1 LMTERRDVAIL
12 NCLFDCLFVRIRENR
27 RAAHADPDLVR
38 SRDDDDDDVMA
49 GSLRRKKRARASA
62 GKKTHKVGVT
72 TNFAKG
78 RARVDTAAVD
88 LPGAGATES
97 WDVDATLAKNY
108 AASGLASDPNA
119 IARAG
124 RNARDEDD
132 EDDGKAEKVA
142 AAATT
147 NGDVARAAMGLARE
161 DGYAAPKRLTP
172 KQTRVVKALVEAH
185 GDDLEA
191 MRMDRGRNA
200 MQHTTGQLLRLTE
213 SYHYWRERDEGVDA
227 VRVDFRAPKKGKLRG
242 KC

>member
-1 LMTERRDVAIL
+1 M
-12 NCLFDCLFVRIRENR
+12 FVRIRENR
-27 RAAHADPDLVR
+27 RAAHADSDLDLVR
-38 SRDDDDDDVMA
+38 SRDDDDDVMA

-78 RARVDTAAVD
+78 RARVDTPAVD

-124 RNARDEDD
+124 RNARDDD
-132 EDDGKAEKVA
+132 DGEEEDGKAEKVA

-213 SYHYWRERDEGVDA
+213 SYHYWRERDEGVDG